1 MIDGMIFYILALLAT
16 FGALMTITR
25 KNPVESVLY
34 LVFTFFVFASF
45 YITLSA
51 EFLAAIQIIV
61 YAGAI
66 MVLFLFVVML
76 LDLNKKDED
85 KKVSFKD
92 LLLSK
97 LHYYIIGGVLVVVM
111 TGVFR
116 SLDYATKTNTALVE
130 KGLGTAEH
138 IGFLMFTKYAFPFE
152 VTSILLV
159 SAMVGVVVLVKK
171 KKTIK
176 KSL

>member
-1 MIDGMIFYILALLAT
+1 MDGIIFYILAVLAVVS
-16 FGALMTITR
+16 ALMVITR

-34 LVFTFFVFASF
+34 LIFTFFVFAAF

-76 LDLNKKDED
+76 LDLNNNNEKKN
-85 KKVSFKD
+85 KATFKE
-92 LLLSK
+92 LLMSK
-97 LHYYIIGGVLVVVM
+97 LHYYVIGGLFVVVM
-111 TGVFR
+111 SGILK
-116 SLDYATKTNTALVE
+116 SLNYTTKANPELAE
-130 KGLGTAEH
+130 KALGTTEH
-138 IGFLMFTKYAFPFE
+138 IGFLMFTKYVFPFE

-159 SAMVGVVVLVKK
+159 AAMIGVVVLVKK
-171 KKTIK
+171 KK
-176 KSL
+176 